1 MSVTS
6 RKDPQ
11 VAVRPVSHLGRAR
24 RIRPMNGRDIALL
37 ASAIGAGLA
46 LTWLVYSRLLPLQ
59 GLQGFLIC
67 WVASFLA
74 FYYAAVRETDGKVI
88 ARDRVMTALITVMA
102 IGIVAPLAIIVG
114 YVGVK
119 GLRYLHLSFFS
130 TTMASV
136 GPSSPASQSGGL
148 QAIVGTVEQV
158 GIAMAISVPL
168 GILTAVYLNEVHG
181 RLRRPVRI
189 FVDAMSG
196 VPSIVA
202 GLFIYAVLVA
212 GGGQFSGFAAAI
224 ALSILM
230 LPTVTRTCEV
240 VLRLV
245 PDGLREASLAM
256 GAPEWRTVWGVVLP
270 TARSGIITAMILG
283 VARVI
288 GETAPLLMTSL
299 GNPDL
304 NLNPFRGPQASLP
317 LASFKLFTSSQQAD
331 ISRAWTFAVV
341 LLMLV
346 LVLFVMARRSART
359 QFGR

>member
-1 MSVTS
+1 
-6 RKDPQ
+6 
-11 VAVRPVSHLGRAR
+11 
-24 RIRPMNGRDIALL
+24 
-37 ASAIGAGLA
+37 
-46 LTWLVYSRLLPLQ
+46 
-59 GLQGFLIC
+59 
-67 WVASFLA
+67 
-74 FYYAAVRETDGKVI
+74 
-88 ARDRVMTALITVMA
+88 
-102 IGIVAPLAIIVG
+102 
-114 YVGVK
+114 
-119 GLRYLHLSFFS
+119 
-130 TTMASV
+130 MASI

-158 GIAMAISVPL
+158 AIAMAISVPL
-168 GILTAVYLNEVHG
+168 GVLTAVYLNEVHG

-256 GAPEWRTVWGVVLP
+256 GAPEWRTVWRVVLP

-331 ISRAWTFAVV
+331 VARAWTFAAV
-341 LLMLV
+341 LLILV
-346 LVLFVMARRSART
+346 LILFVLARRSART